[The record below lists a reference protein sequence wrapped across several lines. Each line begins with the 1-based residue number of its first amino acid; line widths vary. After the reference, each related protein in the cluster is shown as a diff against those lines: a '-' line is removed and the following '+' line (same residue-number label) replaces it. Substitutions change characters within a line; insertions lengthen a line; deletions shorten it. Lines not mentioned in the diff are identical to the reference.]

1 MLERLCGPVIL
12 YIGFCLVQILI
23 DLVNKKRDDAFIKTI
38 VMIVFSVVLQLLCMK
53 GLSIISWIIV
63 FIPFILFTYIT
74 AVIMFVFGLN
84 PDQTEFNKRA
94 DVTVYK

>member
-38 VMIVFSVVLQLLCMK
+38 IMIVFSVVLQLLCMK

-74 AVIMFVFGLN
+74 AIIMFVFGLN
-84 PDQTEFNKRA
+84 PDQTEFNERA

>member
-1 MLERLCGPVIL
+1 MLERLWGPVIL

-38 VMIVFSVVLQLLCMK
+38 IMIVFSVVLQLLCMK

-74 AVIMFVFGLN
+74 AIIMFVFGLN
-84 PDQTEFNKRA
+84 LTKQGI
-94 DVTVYK
+94 

>member
-1 MLERLCGPVIL
+1 MVH
-12 YIGFCLVQILI
+12 
-23 DLVNKKRDDAFIKTI
+23 NKRHDALIKTI
-38 VMIVFSVVLQLLCMK
+38 VMIVFSLVLQLLCMK

-74 AVIMFVFGLN
+74 AIIMFVFGLN
-84 PDQTEFNKRA
+84 PDKNDFNKRA